1 VCVLARFSLAGL
13 AVIVCA
19 WFALGTRQA
28 HDLNAATSI
37 ATSGKIT
44 PAQAAHADSL
54 LDTAGTLNPDQE
66 VKLVRAQVAFN
77 SGNSRQAIA
86 LAQQVANEEPQNVL
100 AWDEI
105 AKLNANHPQVL
116 LVAFN
121 HIRELSP
128 PVGGQGH

>member
-1 VCVLARFSLAGL
+1 
-13 AVIVCA
+13 
-19 WFALGTRQA
+19 
-28 HDLNAATSI
+28 
-37 ATSGKIT
+37 
-44 PAQAAHADSL
+44 
-54 LDTAGTLNPDQE
+54 
-66 VKLVRAQVAFN
+66 VAFN
-77 SGNSRQAIA
+77 SGKSRQAIA